1 MDFFLDIFN
10 QLFTVN
16 DEEIFII
23 FDIDGNIWFK
33 FKDVLKVLG
42 YSNLN
47 DVIFN
52 NKFDKRYKLK
62 FNEIKL
68 YRSISIPIN
77 FQQNSLFINEI
88 GLYKLLLK
96 STKDIAKTF
105 LDKYLTEIMP
115 EIRKTGKYISNKSD
129 MQKIKKLN
137 KTIDNYKAE
146 LNYYYDKFK
155 FEPSEFGYLYI
166 CENNHIQEGIEIS
179 CFKIGYA
186 LDMRKRIKEYQVG
199 NFKHKLL
206 AYIPLQI
213 DRKQIENCV
222 KIRLKPHL
230 TKLITDSIC
239 YISLSELKKDII
251 ECINFTTQH
260 IIHCFKCSKIYN
272 LNSLN
277 RHKCYFKKVPNIID
291 YIIPNIEKASKKST
305 SKKSNSKKSSSKK
318 SNSKKLT
325 SKKSTSKKSTS
336 KKST

>member
-1 MDFFLDIFN
+1 MFVFEENRTYFKAGIKLDISY
-10 QLFTVN
+10 Q
-16 DEEIFII
+16 EILSFMLPQST
-23 FDIDGNIWFK
+23 G
-33 FKDVLKVLG
+33 VTR
-42 YSNLN
+42 NLHP
-47 DVIFN
+47 
-52 NKFDKRYKLK
+52 KT
-62 FNEIKL
+62 
-68 YRSISIPIN
+68 
-77 FQQNSLFINEI
+77 LFINES
-88 GLYKLLLK
+88 GLYEVLSK
-96 STKDIAKTF
+96 STKEIAQIFK
-105 LDKYLTEIMP
+105 DKYFKEIMP

-137 KTIDNYKAE
+137 NTIDNYKTE

-166 CENNHIQEGIEIS
+166 CENNHIQEGIEIP

-186 LDMRKRIKEYQVG
+186 KDMRKRIKEYQVG

-291 YIIPNIEKASKKST
+291 YKIPNIDKAT
-305 SKKSNSKKSSSKK
+305 SKK

-325 SKKSTSKKSTS
+325 SKKLTSKKSSSKKSSSKKSTS

>member
-1 MDFFLDIFN
+1 MYFRRKYIKKGYR
-10 QLFTVN
+10 
-16 DEEIFII
+16 II
-23 FDIDGNIWFK
+23 FK
-33 FKDVLKVLG
+33 KKT
-42 YSNLN
+42 
-47 DVIFN
+47 
-52 NKFDKRYKLK
+52 K
-62 FNEIKL
+62 
-68 YRSISIPIN
+68 
-77 FQQNSLFINEI
+77 FINEA
-88 GLYKLLLK
+88 GLYLLLSK
-96 STKDIAKTF
+96 STKEIAKQF
-105 LDKYLTEIMP
+105 LNKYLTEIMP
-115 EIRKTGKYISNKSD
+115 QIRKTGKYISKKSD
-129 MQKIKKLN
+129 MKKIKKLN
-137 KTIDNYKAE
+137 KTIDNYRAE

-166 CENNHIQEGIEIS
+166 CENNHIQDGIDIP

-260 IIHCFKCSKIYN
+260 IIHCFKCSKIYK

-277 RHKCYFKKVPNIID
+277 KHKCYFKKVPDIID
-291 YIIPNIEKASKKST
+291 HNINDIDKIKKS
-305 SKKSNSKKSSSKK
+305 SKKSSSKK
-318 SNSKKLT
+318 S
-325 SKKSTSKKSTS
+325 SKKSSSKKSSS
-336 KKST
+336 KKSSSKKS

>member
-1 MDFFLDIFN
+1 
-10 QLFTVN
+10 
-16 DEEIFII
+16 
-23 FDIDGNIWFK
+23 
-33 FKDVLKVLG
+33 
-42 YSNLN
+42 
-47 DVIFN
+47 
-52 NKFDKRYKLK
+52 
-62 FNEIKL
+62 
-68 YRSISIPIN
+68 
-77 FQQNSLFINEI
+77 
-88 GLYKLLLK
+88 
-96 STKDIAKTF
+96 
-105 LDKYLTEIMP
+105 
-115 EIRKTGKYISNKSD
+115 
-129 MQKIKKLN
+129 
-137 KTIDNYKAE
+137 
-146 LNYYYDKFK
+146 
-155 FEPSEFGYLYI
+155 
-166 CENNHIQEGIEIS
+166 
-179 CFKIGYA
+179 
-186 LDMRKRIKEYQVG
+186 MRKRIKEYQVG

-291 YIIPNIEKASKKST
+291 YKIPNIDKAT
-305 SKKSNSKKSSSKK
+305 SKK

-325 SKKSTSKKSTS
+325 SKKLTSKKSSSKKSSSKKSSSKKSTS